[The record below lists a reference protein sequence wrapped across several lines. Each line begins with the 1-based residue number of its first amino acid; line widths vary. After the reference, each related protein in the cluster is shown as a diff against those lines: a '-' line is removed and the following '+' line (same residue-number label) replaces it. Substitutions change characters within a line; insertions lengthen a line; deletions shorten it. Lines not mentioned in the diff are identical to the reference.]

1 MDMSLA
7 PALLSVPPFAARLP
21 VLGKNDCLWNDI
33 VPRPVDR
40 LNDPIVQIVLQE
52 QIGGTFWAP
61 DSPVRRRCLVCA
73 PGNLQD
79 AEILWA
85 AVKVRRPAGDLLLV
99 LPDTAPHWRKLRERV
114 VVEGGG
120 AVCLPVNPSSLLG
133 AAQEVFVLA
142 GIVSSLVA
150 LAALSGL
157 TLWNVSRSGGWPDF
171 PDPDAHGK
179 AVALLLD
186 YTHYQCP
193 YTGAP
198 FPVEAASTLL
208 IEWRNILRQNREIAV
223 CSGMAWWKRK
233 RISEFF
239 STADSRRPKP
249 LFRRSVKVIV
259 TAALRGRGGIAVWST
274 RMPRGLETAAR
285 STHLPLYRVEDGF
298 IRSAGLG
305 SGMLPPA
312 SIIVDRLGVYY
323 DPRTPSDLESILSTH
338 PLGPDLQARAGRLV
352 ETIVTLA
359 VSKYA
364 HGGASPS
371 LEAPKGR
378 KVILVPG
385 QVADDLSVLLGG
397 ASVGGNLELLRRV
410 RESEPEAFI
419 VYRPHPD
426 VDAGHRKGAI
436 ADSVILEFADRICRE
451 SAMAPLLD
459 AVDEVHTLTSLAG
472 FEALMRCKPVTTY
485 GQPFYA
491 GWGLTRDYEPVTRR
505 TRQLNREQLVAATLL
520 LYPRYIDPLTRLPC
534 GPETLISRFP
544 ISELWR
550 PGLLMRLRRYQGV
563 MSKMTR
569 KGFQDVSRLLFRSR
583 GP

>member
-1 MDMSLA
+1 MEMSLA
-7 PALLSVPPFAARLP
+7 PTLLSIPPFGARLP
-21 VLGKNDCLWNDI
+21 VLGKSDCLWSEI
-33 VPRPVDR
+33 VPRAVNR
-40 LNDPIVQIVLQE
+40 RNDPIVQIVLQE
-52 QIGGTFWAP
+52 QIGGPFWAP

-73 PGNLQD
+73 PDNLQD

-85 AVKVRRPAGDLLLV
+85 AVKARRPADDLLLV
-99 LPDTAPHWRKLRERV
+99 LPHTAPYWRKLRERV
-114 VVEGGG
+114 GIEGG
-120 AVCLPVNPSSLLG
+120 AVVFLPVNPSSLLG
-133 AAQEVFVLA
+133 AAQEVFTLA
-142 GIVSSLVA
+142 GIVSSLAA

-157 TLWNVSRSGGWPDF
+157 TFWNVSRSGGWPDF

-186 YTHYQCP
+186 KTHYQCP

-198 FPVEAASTLL
+198 SSVEAASTLL
-208 IEWRNILRQNREIAV
+208 IEWRDILRQNREIAV
-223 CSGMAWWKRK
+223 CAGMAWWKRK
-233 RISEFF
+233 RIGEFF
-239 STADSRRPKP
+239 STADFRCPKP
-249 LFRRSVKVIV
+249 LFRRSAKAVL
-259 TAALRGRGGIAVWST
+259 TAARMGGIAVWST

-285 STHLPLYRVEDGF
+285 SAQLPVYRVEDGF

-323 DPRTPSDLESILSTH
+323 DPRTPSDLESILATH
-338 PLGPDLQARAGRLV
+338 TLGPDLQARASRLI
-352 ETIVTLA
+352 ETIVTQA

-397 ASVGGNLELLRRV
+397 VSVGGNLELLRRV
-410 RESEPEAFI
+410 RKSEPEAFI

-436 ADSVILEFADRICRE
+436 TDSVILEFADRICRE
-451 SAMAPLLD
+451 GAMAPLLD

-491 GWGLTRDYEPVTRR
+491 GWGLTRDHEPVKRR

-520 LYPRYIDPLTRLPC
+520 LYPRYIDPLTHLPC
-534 GPETLISRFP
+534 GPETLISRFA

-550 PGLLMRLRRYQGV
+550 PGFLMRLRRYQGV

-569 KGFQDVSRLLFRSR
+569 KGFQDVSRRLFRSR
-583 GP
+583 GL